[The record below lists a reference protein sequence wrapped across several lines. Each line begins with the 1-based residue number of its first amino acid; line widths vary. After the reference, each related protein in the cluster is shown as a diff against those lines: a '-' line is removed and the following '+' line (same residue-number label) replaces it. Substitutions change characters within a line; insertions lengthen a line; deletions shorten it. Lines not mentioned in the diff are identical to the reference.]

1 MSVYVIVTRE
11 GPVRDAAA
19 LARYSEMNR
28 ASAGKFTALKPLA
41 IYGATETWE
50 GAAPDGV
57 LLLEFPTVEAARAWY
72 NSPEYQAAIPFRQRA
87 ADYRILMVQGL

>member
-28 ASAGKFTALKPLA
+28 ASAGKFTTIRPLA
-41 IYGATETWE
+41 VYGATEAFE
-50 GAAPDGV
+50 GEAPDGV
-57 LLLEFPTVEAARAWY
+57 VLIEFPTAEDARAWY

-87 ADYRILMVQGL
+87 ADYRIVMVQGL

>member
-19 LARYSEMNR
+19 LAKYSEMNR
-28 ASAGKFTALKPLA
+28 ASASAGKFTALKPLA

-50 GAAPDGV
+50 VLRPTACSCSSSPRSRRREPGTTAP
-57 LLLEFPTVEAARAWY
+57 
-72 NSPEYQAAIPFRQRA
+72 NIRQRFPSA
-87 ADYRILMVQGL
+87 SARPTTAS

>member
-28 ASAGKFTALKPLA
+28 ASASKFPTLKPLA
-41 IYGATETWE
+41 IYGATEAFE
-50 GAAPDGV
+50 GEAPDGV
-57 LLLEFPTVEAARAWY
+57 VLIEFPTAEDARAWF

-87 ADYRILMVQGL
+87 ADYRIVMVQGL